1 MEMNMLRNIVL
12 KYNQDH
18 IEQAQKMA
26 EDEGIEFMLAF
37 SDRWNNDE
45 MIQFKPREEYC
56 LNQSVYLNMIR
67 KTQHKVICSLV
78 VLWMLILWKG
88 VLHKIF
94 FIKKN

>member
-1 MEMNMLRNIVL
+1 MRTSWIFGLDGLPEESHKYRINQNGIHLYEMMKLGVSMGVDIKWQYIVL

-56 LNQSVYLNMIR
+56 A
-67 KTQHKVICSLV
+67 
-78 VLWMLILWKG
+78 
-88 VLHKIF
+88 
-94 FIKKN
+94 